1 MSKKITASMHAEAPS
16 EVQALKDY
24 KDYKVMVDLAVGQGK
39 LTASERELWLDEF
52 NSLDEMNQEKVL
64 LYTACLGAKF
74 GPKHYAKKWI
84 TMVVEHSSDPSNI
97 YSKHEFITSVHN
109 TKHETISAAKIG
121 NILTESL
128 LVWATTKAQLGW
140 SDGVVWL
147 KTSNGFMLFSMSKI
161 ELIEAR
167 DFGHGL
173 LGEAC
178 TMENLV

>member
-1 MSKKITASMHAEAPS
+1 MSKKIKVSMHAEAPS
-16 EVQALKDY
+16 EVQELKYYQDY
-24 KDYKVMVDLAVGQGK
+24 KLMVDLAAGKGK

-64 LYTACLGAKF
+64 LYTAGLGAKF

-84 TMVVEHSSDPSNI
+84 TMVVDHSVDPDNI
-97 YSKHEFITSVHN
+97 YSEHEFIMSVHN
-109 TKHETISAAKIG
+109 TKHEKISTKKIG
-121 NILTESL
+121 TILSESL

-147 KTSNGFMLFSMSKI
+147 KTSNGFMLFSMSKN

-167 DFGHGL
+167 DFSHGL
-173 LGEAC
+173 LGETY
-178 TMENLV
+178 TMGGLV